1 MKYLLNFLRGWL
13 HGKGHQTG
21 HFVFI
26 RSFLS
31 STFPL
36 FTIMLRVTAVQT
48 NKLFSPL
55 PREIYRAE
63 VVKKEEAA

>member
-1 MKYLLNFLRGWL
+1 MKYLMNFSRGWL
-13 HGKGHQTG
+13 HEKGHQTG

-26 RSFLS
+26 RFFCLRLS
-31 STFPL
+31 LF